1 MLPLIPLAL
10 SIVPELIKMIAG
22 DKAGAVAT
30 TVANVVQEV
39 TGTPDAAEAQR
50 KLAADPALA
59 AQLRV
64 RLAEIA
70 LETQKAMDLAAEQQR
85 QAELA
90 AIQKALENTQGA
102 RSTMVDLV
110 KSGSAIAWGAPLV
123 SAIVTA
129 GFFIFLIVSDQP
141 LT

>member
-1 MLPLIPLAL
+1 MLPLVPLAL

-22 DKAGAVAT
+22 DKAGDVAT

-39 TGTPDAAEAQR
+39 TGTPDAIEAQR

-59 AQLRV
+59 GQLRI

-70 LETQKAMDLAAEQQR
+70 LETQKAMDSAAEQKR

-90 AIQKALENTQGA
+90 RQQEDERK
-102 RSTMVDLV
+102 R
-110 KSGSAIAWGAPLV
+110 
-123 SAIVTA
+123 
-129 GFFIFLIVSDQP
+129 
-141 LT
+141 